1 MNTASNTP
9 RVAPWTAWFAH
20 AVIGFMVVP
29 TLLVV
34 PISFNGDQYLR
45 FPPRD
50 FSLRWYEDFWSNEQW
65 LHSAW
70 ISLVTALAVM
80 AIATTLGTL
89 AALALHRMTGASK
102 KILLGLMM
110 SPLMVPTV
118 VLALALYFFFA
129 RLQMVGTW
137 TAVVLGQVI
146 LAIPFTVLNV
156 HASLQGYPA
165 TLERAASSLGAGPAT
180 TFFRITVPIIRPG
193 ILSGALFA
201 FMVSFDEFIIA
212 LFLAGPGETTLP
224 VRMWQTMQLYISP
237 TIAAVSSMIT
247 GITIAIFVASHA
259 LRRRANRRRFA
270 ERQPGTSRLASTR
283 GHTLAPA
290 SGRWTENRK
299 LMSTEV

>member
-1 MNTASNTP
+1 MNIVSNTP

-20 AVIGFMVVP
+20 GVIAFMVVP

-34 PISFNGDQYLR
+34 PISFNGDQYLS

-50 FSLRWYEDFWSNEQW
+50 FSLRWYEDFWSNDQW

-80 AIATTLGTL
+80 AIATVLGTL
-89 AALALHRMTGASK
+89 AALALHRMTGVGK
-102 KILLGLMM
+102 KVLLALMM

-137 TAVVLGQVI
+137 SAVVLGQVI
-146 LAIPFTVLNV
+146 LAVPFAVLNV

-165 TLERAASSLGAGPAT
+165 TLERAASSLGAGPVT
-180 TFFRITVPIIRPG
+180 TFFRITMPIIRPG

-247 GITIAIFVASHA
+247 GVTVAVFMASHA
-259 LRRRANRRRFA
+259 LRRRATRRRFA
-270 ERQPGTSRLASTR
+270 ERRPSATKATRDEGRAPVRTSGSWPG
-283 GHTLAPA
+283 
-290 SGRWTENRK
+290 SGK
-299 LMSTEV
+299 LMSKEV

>member
-1 MNTASNTP
+1 MNIASNTP

-20 AVIGFMVVP
+20 GVIAFMVVP

-34 PISFNGDQYLR
+34 PISFNGDQYLS

-50 FSLRWYEDFWSNEQW
+50 FSLRWYEDFWSNDQW

-80 AIATTLGTL
+80 AIATVLGTL
-89 AALALHRMTGASK
+89 AALALHRMTGVGK
-102 KILLGLMM
+102 KVLLALMM

-137 TAVVLGQVI
+137 SAVVLGQVI
-146 LAIPFTVLNV
+146 LAVPFAVLNV

-165 TLERAASSLGAGPAT
+165 TLERAASSLGAGPVT
-180 TFFRITVPIIRPG
+180 TFFRITMPIIRPG

-247 GITIAIFVASHA
+247 GVTVAVFIASHA
-259 LRRRANRRRFA
+259 LRRRSIRRRFA
-270 ERQPGTSRLASTR
+270 ERQPSASKATR
-283 GHTLAPA
+283 GKGRALVRN
-290 SGRWTENRK
+290 SGGWPGSGK
-299 LMSTEV
+299 LMSKEV

>member
-1 MNTASNTP
+1 MNTALNTP

-20 AVIGFMVVP
+20 GVIAFMVVP

-34 PISFNGDQYLR
+34 PISFNRDQYLS

-50 FSLRWYEDFWSNEQW
+50 FSLRWYEDFWSNDQW
-65 LHSAW
+65 LRSAW

-80 AIATTLGTL
+80 AIATVLGTL
-89 AALALHRMTGASK
+89 AALALHRMTGVGK
-102 KILLGLMM
+102 KVLLALIM

-137 TAVVLGQVI
+137 SAVVLGQVI
-146 LAIPFTVLNV
+146 LAVPFAVLNV

-165 TLERAASSLGAGPAT
+165 TLERAASSLGAGPVT
-180 TFFRITVPIIRPG
+180 TFFRITMPIIRPG

-247 GITIAIFVASHA
+247 VVTVAVFMASHA
-259 LRRRANRRRFA
+259 LRRRATRRRFA
-270 ERQPGTSRLASTR
+270 ERQPSASKATR
-283 GHTLAPA
+283 DKGRALVRI
-290 SGRWTENRK
+290 SGRWPGSGK
-299 LMSTEV
+299 LTSKEV